1 MRTMLLYATTLLTAV
16 FLIAAHIEPVSAQVA
31 VGTIR
36 GHVRLKG
43 RAPANAIIRMGA
55 DPRCAAA
62 ARARGER
69 PVQQLVLRAADGGLA
84 NVFVDVQGAF
94 PATPVPTAPIQINQ
108 QGCVFTPRVIGARAG
123 QTLQV
128 RNGDMTVHNVHSLSS
143 KGNDFNTSQPVTGMT
158 SRFALRNAEM
168 MLRLKCDIHSW
179 MVAYVGIVTHPYFA
193 VSDAAGSFQIEN
205 VPAGVYAIRAWHE
218 RYGPVTHTVQI
229 RAGAVATVEF
239 GYEGTEK
246 PAAASV
252 RDLVL
257 PAGLSTI
264 QLTAAE

>member
-1 MRTMLLYATTLLTAV
+1 MAASLFAV
-16 FLIAAHIEPVSAQVA
+16 NSEPVPAQVTAQVA
-31 VGTIR
+31 AGTIR

-43 RAPANAIIRMGA
+43 PAPANAIIRMGA

-62 ARARGER
+62 ARAQGER
-69 PVQQLVLRAADGGLA
+69 PVQQFVLRAADGGLA
-84 NVFVDVQGAF
+84 NAFVDVQGSF
-94 PATPVPTAPIQINQ
+94 PSTPVPTVPVQINQ
-108 QGCVFTPRVIGARAG
+108 QGCIFTSRVVGARAG

-179 MVAYVGIVTHPYFA
+179 MVAYVGIVAHPHFA
-193 VSDAAGSFQIEN
+193 VSDATGLFQIPN
-205 VPAGVYAIRAWHE
+205 VPAGTYTIRAWHE
-218 RYGPVTHTVQI
+218 QYGPATQKVQVK
-229 RAGAVATVEF
+229 AGAVATVEF
-239 GYEGTEK
+239 GFEGTEK

-264 QLTAAE
+264 QVAAAE